1 VEQTQMTMIFTQMQN
16 RSHTEITAQ
25 ILDAAIKPISK
36 TRLMYSAYIST
47 RQAQDYFTELIEK
60 KLLFYNPLRKTYLTT
75 DLGKKYLKIHDSL
88 VKLGKVV
95 DKQQ

>member
-1 VEQTQMTMIFTQMQN
+1 MTMIFKQSHN
-16 RSHTEITAQ
+16 RSSTEITAQ

-36 TRLMYSAYIST
+36 TRLMYTAYISM

-60 KLLFYNPLRKTYLTT
+60 KLLFYNPLKKTYLTT

-88 VKLGKVV
+88 VRLSKEG
-95 DKQQ
+95 Q